1 MSRLEA
7 ALQDLRTL
15 DTLATR
21 DNALTR
27 RDARAQLLVTLGFL
41 VTVVSFDRYRV
52 AALLPLVLFPA
63 VLAAWGEVPGR
74 TLWRAL
80 ALAAPLAL
88 MVGLFNPLLDRTPML
103 GLGALQISGGWV
115 SFSSIVLRVALTVSA
130 AVILVA
136 GCGMPGLCAA
146 MVRLGVPSV
155 FTVQLLFLH
164 RYLFVLSGEALRL
177 GSAYRLRA
185 GARRLDLALY
195 ASLTGQLL
203 LRALA
208 RAQRV
213 HQAMLARGFDGE
225 LRTLDGLRW
234 QPADTLF
241 VTGWLAFFVLVRS
254 VDLPLALGRLVTGV
268 LVGLLAGLGT

>member
-7 ALQDLRTL
+7 ALQDLRAL
-15 DTLATR
+15 DTLAAR
-21 DNALTR
+21 DTALTR
-27 RDARAQLLVTLGFL
+27 RDARAKLLVTLGFL

-52 AALLPLVLFPA
+52 AALLPLALFPA
-63 VLAAWGEVPGR
+63 VLAAWGEVPAR
-74 TLWRAL
+74 TLWRTL
-80 ALAAPLAL
+80 ALAAPFAL

-103 GLGALQISGGWV
+103 GLGGLQVSGGWV

-130 AVILVA
+130 ALILVA
-136 GCGMPGLCAA
+136 GTGMHGLCAA
-146 MVRLGVPSV
+146 MARLGAPRV

-177 GSAYRLRA
+177 STAYRLRA
-185 GARRLDLALY
+185 GARRLDLSLY

-203 LRALA
+203 LRAFD

-225 LRTLDGLRW
+225 LRTLEGLRW
-234 QPADTLF
+234 QRADTVF
-241 VTGWLAFFVLVRS
+241 VAGWFAFFVLARG
-254 VDLPLALGRLVTGV
+254 VDLPLALGRL
-268 LVGLLAGLGT
+268 LAGLGA